1 MRYFRI
7 LVAGCAFFVSGCMG
21 SRQPLNPPQLVTA
34 RDTDISIQLF
44 MQATILLARY
54 YGFDTIDYELVRDK
68 SVRHGYSV
76 LPFMPPVSGRATPP
90 FAQATLG
97 SEQGFHISLTG
108 ADFRAWANSIG
119 GQSALVNYYVNTG
132 WRAAQMVCRNY
143 MLGIEEK
150 NGFLEFLQK
159 EFNIGT
165 GLAGSILALAGA
177 NGTATA
183 SVLAGAS
190 AVNLALDEY
199 QDYRFMTIVDRD
211 AARALVETA
220 QNLYAARF
228 LASWS
233 AANKGKGIPN
243 ASPQGLGFFPT
254 DAAYFSEAVHVLNLI
269 EYQCTRPGIRALLN
283 KAARN
288 TNGGTMT
295 IDPVSEAIVFD
306 PTIAA
311 LRSDP
316 PKAAS
321 PSPSPNPP
329 VEQQKKPAT
338 GVVTPLSGQTK

>member
-1 MRYFRI
+1 MRYFGI
-7 LVAGCAFFVSGCMG
+7 AVATLALGLSGCLG

-54 YGFDTIDYELVRDK
+54 YGFDTIDYEVVRDK

-90 FAQATLG
+90 FDPATLG
-97 SEQGFHISLTG
+97 SSRGFDISLTG

-143 MLGIEEK
+143 MLGLEEK

-228 LASWS
+228 LASTTESKSRVRS
-233 AANKGKGIPN
+233 A
-243 ASPQGLGFFPT
+243 
-254 DAAYFSEAVHVLNLI
+254 
-269 EYQCTRPGIRALLN
+269 
-283 KAARN
+283 
-288 TNGGTMT
+288 
-295 IDPVSEAIVFD
+295 
-306 PTIAA
+306 
-311 LRSDP
+311 
-316 PKAAS
+316 
-321 PSPSPNPP
+321 
-329 VEQQKKPAT
+329 
-338 GVVTPLSGQTK
+338 